1 MASPE
6 ELLEQIRQKS
16 QQPNDLGFTG
26 GQLGMGAGQ
35 GVLPETENPFA
46 VQTGV
51 TPQAPVVGP
60 TIASE
65 PQAPAPVA
73 PAPVNQKKPGFF
85 KPGGFGYEYLGGR
98 LGENLGEFA
107 GKQKYGTG
115 ITAEGKATGFPVDR
129 PSLAGDLLTLP
140 GTALNVAGDFIVDP
154 LVAGGSM
161 AKDFANYATGA
172 TGVQAQQ
179 QAAQAATEASASAA
193 PAVGVAK
200 PPQAS
205 YTPPAMD
212 GSQIPK
218 IGEDGFRFAE
228 RGSPQDFFLAQT
240 NDGTTQLSQEQIA
253 RGQAFARQQGM
264 NFEPTTGF
272 SQGTQAPEP
281 QVGFTPQATTFQG
294 TDFQGRL
301 RQFDSPEAQ
310 QANIA
315 EGQASFAQASAD
327 REARQAARPDF
338 GTAISDRDRRAASG
352 EDISTADRRDMAK
365 ANMRGAS
372 ASDIARGNK
381 IADELGVD
389 LKTGKPVGGLT
400 PEQDLAERKFQA
412 EQASKGNL
420 SVADTIALSKEERA
434 IRGEE
439 TEAKKAATE
448 VSEGRKRDFS
458 AAEALFAGTQNI
470 AEVGQTAQRQA
481 GKAGTT
487 GIAGAIFAK
496 LKPGSTAADMRANLD
511 TLTADAAFGAL
522 QTMRDNSKTGGA
534 LGAISERELSLLG
547 AAQRS
552 LAASQSPEQLQE
564 NIRAYLKLRSESM
577 ARVKAGFAQEYGIEE
592 ANRIFGGGESKGS
605 TSSVK
610 NDQNV
615 AGNADSLLGK
625 Y

>member
-35 GVLPETENPFA
+35 GVSPETANPFA

-60 TIASE
+60 TIANEQPAIPRMTPELAAQREAARGPMEDSSFLGNIGSVFSA
-65 PQAPAPVA
+65 PQESVVPR
-73 PAPVNQKKPGFF
+73 
-85 KPGGFGYEYLGGR
+85 GGVR
-98 LGENLGEFA
+98 TR
-107 GKQKYGTG
+107 GTG
-115 ITAEGKATGFPVDR
+115 GSVSPEAEARTGGI
-129 PSLAGDLLTLP
+129 AGADELL
-140 GTALNVAGDFIVDP
+140 GF
-154 LVAGGSM
+154 
-161 AKDFANYATGA
+161 
-172 TGVQAQQ
+172 
-179 QAAQAATEASASAA
+179 TEAVQGIVNPSEEQKAA
-193 PAVGVAK
+193 NLAAGRTGGI
-200 PPQAS
+200 QA
-205 YTPPAMD
+205 
-212 GSQIPK
+212 
-218 IGEDGFRFAE
+218 
-228 RGSPQDFFLAQT
+228 L
-240 NDGTTQLSQEQIA
+240 
-253 RGQAFARQQGM
+253 
-264 NFEPTTGF
+264 
-272 SQGTQAPEP
+272 PEP
-281 QVGFTPQATTFQG
+281 QVAAPQVEMSTPESIASLSVNGTDVVTPEALTEAGQVTQAAAPQLDAPQQDGDFGLAGFTPQFEGQTPSQFMRGEDTPESTTFQG

-327 REARQAARPDF
+327 RESRQAARPDF
-338 GTAISDRDRRAASG
+338 GAALSDRDRRAASG
-352 EDISTADRRDMAK
+352 EDISTADRKDMAK

-577 ARVKAGFAQEYGIEE
+577 ARVKAGFAQEYGPE
-592 ANRIFGGGESKGS
+592 
-605 TSSVK
+605 
-610 NDQNV
+610 
-615 AGNADSLLGK
+615 
-625 Y
+625 